1 MEKLLKQRK
10 QVFAPLKE
18 GRTLLVA
25 LCFLLVAGGC
35 GGRAPITAPQP
46 ARKLTRLAIMGYSIQ
61 AGAFLNLDNAVRLTE
76 LLEDRG
82 LNAYYFVH
90 ETGLYKVRF
99 GDFPSKAVA
108 CEHAEDLRTKGIID
122 EYYVVS
128 PDDYAAIKERKYGQ
142 GYLRDKLVETARR
155 FIGIPY
161 RWGGSTPGGGFDCSG
176 LTQAVYQLNGLNLPR
191 SSKEQ
196 FSAGLSINRSQLSP
210 GDLVFFAT
218 SGGRTVSHVGLY
230 TGNGRFIHAPSR
242 GKRIRT
248 NSLSKRYFRARYV
261 GARTYLW

>member
-1 MEKLLKQRK
+1 MPLRRDQML
-10 QVFAPLKE
+10 APLKE
-18 GRTLLVA
+18 RGPLLVA
-25 LCFLLVAGGC
+25 LCFLVVAGGC

-46 ARKLTRLAIMGYSIQ
+46 ARKVTRLAAMGYSIQ
-61 AGAFLNLDNAVRLTE
+61 AGAFANLDNAVRLTE
-76 LLEDRG
+76 LLEGRG
-82 LNAYYFVH
+82 VNAYYFVH

-99 GDFPSKAVA
+99 GDFPLKAVA
-108 CEHAEDLRTKGIID
+108 CEHAEDLRTNGIID
-122 EYYVVS
+122 EYYIVS
-128 PDDYAAIKERKYGQ
+128 PEDYAAVKERKYGH

-161 RWGGSTPGGGFDCSG
+161 RWGGSTPGDGFDCSG

-191 SSKEQ
+191 SSEEQ
-196 FSAGLSINRSQLSP
+196 YGAGVPVKRRQLSQ

-230 TGNGRFIHAPSR
+230 TGKGRFIHAPGR

-248 NSLSKRYFRARYV
+248 DSLSKRYFRTRYV
-261 GARTYLW
+261 GARSYVW